1 MISVKAK
8 RKLLLLLF
16 FHCIHTK
23 IFWIDVEL
31 FNKKMLDMSL
41 QLSGFYVII
50 YFVDHGFDKDKAY
63 FILVNFNTEVS
74 YSQN

>member
-8 RKLLLLLF
+8 RKLLEFVLL
-16 FHCIHTK
+16 HCIHTK

-31 FNKKMLDMSL
+31 FNKKMFM
-41 QLSGFYVII
+41 SGFYVII

-63 FILVNFNTEVS
+63 FILVNFNTKV
-74 YSQN
+74 SQN